1 MGQDGG
7 ATMRFLSAT
16 AVLGCWLLLRG
27 HAAPDFPAMRRHTAD
42 SSCRAAGLCCP
53 GRDASCVVRK
63 AMPPSLEGG
72 SNAVVQA
79 EERDEQSCY
88 CDHACLQL
96 GDCCDDFKESCGV
109 LDCRMSEWGAW
120 SECDADCGPGGMGR
134 ERTILEQPRNGG
146 LACGE
151 LRQRRGCYG
160 HRCNGKPHDKI
171 YRETALLLPVTFS
184 QVRSMNESYDIRQ
197 NLKFLPRS
205 ELSKE
210 NNSTVRPYVVLFE
223 VTKSRKACE
232 SLESFSS
239 LREGQRLCVACEV
252 TAMRKHLGHRCTGH
266 GLEDRTSRFAALG
279 HLLCH
284 GRWQR
289 IERADRCPQGR
300 QPDFIF
306 V

>member
-1 MGQDGG
+1 M
-7 ATMRFLSAT
+7 TRSFTWSA
-16 AVLGCWLLLRG
+16 LGFWLLLLLLCG
-27 HAAPDFPAMRRHTAD
+27 QAVQGAPERRHRGD
-42 SSCRAAGLCCP
+42 GSCRAAGMCCP

-63 AMPPSLEGG
+63 MMTHASIGVTSGP
-72 SNAVVQA
+72 NALV

-88 CDHACLQL
+88 CDHACMQL

-109 LDCRMSEWGAW
+109 SDCHMSEWGPW
-120 SECDADCGPGGMGR
+120 SECDTDCGPGGMGR

-146 LACGE
+146 LSCGE

-160 HRCNGKPHDKI
+160 HRCNSKPQDKI
-171 YRETALLLPVTFS
+171 HRETALLLPVTFS
-184 QVRSMNESYDIRQ
+184 PVRSMNDSYDIRQ
-197 NLKFLPRS
+197 NLKYLPKS

-210 NNSTVRPYVVLFE
+210 NNTTAKPYVVLFE

-232 SLESFSS
+232 ALESFNL
-239 LREGQRLCVACEV
+239 LREGQRLCISCEV

-279 HLLCH
+279 NLHCH

-289 IERADRCPQGR
+289 LERTDRCPHGR

>member
-1 MGQDGG
+1 M
-7 ATMRFLSAT
+7 TRLSSWLWSA
-16 AVLGCWLLLRG
+16 LGFWLLLLLCGQDVR
-27 HAAPDFPAMRRHTAD
+27 AAPERRHHGD
-42 SSCRAAGLCCP
+42 GSCRAAGLCCT

-63 AMPPSLEGG
+63 MMAHSSIGVTGG
-72 SNAVVQA
+72 PNALV

-88 CDHACLQL
+88 CDHACMQL

-109 LDCRMSEWGAW
+109 TDCRMSEWGPW
-120 SECDADCGPGGMGR
+120 SECDTECGSGGMGR

-146 LACGE
+146 LTCGE

-160 HRCNGKPHDKI
+160 HRCNSKPQDKLH
-171 YRETALLLPVTFS
+171 RETALLLPVTFS
-184 QVRSMNESYDIRQ
+184 PLRSMNDSYDIRQ
-197 NLKFLPRS
+197 NLKYLPKS

-210 NNSTVRPYVVLFE
+210 NNTTAKPYVVMFE

-232 SLESFSS
+232 TLESFSS
-239 LREGQRLCVACEV
+239 LREGQRLCVSCEV

-266 GLEDRTSRFAALG
+266 GLDDRTSRFAALG
-279 HLLCH
+279 HLHCH

-289 IERADRCPQGR
+289 LERTDRCAVGR